1 MPIPQRGLK
10 QYLAADGKAI
20 NGWCS
25 IPSMV
30 TAEIVAR
37 AGYDTVTVDLQH
49 GLIDYQMALAML
61 QAVDGQGMPTL
72 CRVPWNEPG
81 IIMKALDAGF
91 TGIICPMINTKEEAE
106 RFAASCRYAPAG
118 ARSFGPTRAMQV
130 HGGDYARTA
139 NQFIATFAMIETAQ
153 AMENLDAILA
163 VEGID
168 AVYIGPA
175 DLGLSLGFAP
185 TLLPE
190 PAVLEAIATIRDQDD
205 PGRQARRHPLR
216 FARHGAADAGGRFPP
231 GDLADRRTHVH
242 QHGGDGAGGG
252 ARCSTLPH
260 KGAILVSCF
269 ANPVGDLQATRPLF
283 SVACWSLKLVGI
295 SGAGH

>member
-1 MPIPQRGLK
+1 MPLSPRGLK
-10 QYLAADGKAI
+10 QHLAPGGKAI

-25 IPSMV
+25 IPSTV
-30 TAEIVAR
+30 TAEIMAR
-37 AGYDTVTVDLQH
+37 AGYDTITIDLQH

-91 TGIICPMINTKEEAE
+91 TGIICPMINTGEEAE

-118 ARSFGPTRAMQV
+118 SRSFGPTRAMQV
-130 HGGDYARTA
+130 HGADYARTA
-139 NQFIATFAMIETAQ
+139 NQFITTFAMIETAQ

-163 VEGID
+163 VDGID

-175 DLGLSLGFAP
+175 DLGLSLGFPP

-190 PAVLEAIATIRDQDD
+190 ATVRKAITTIRDK
-205 PGRQARRHPLR
+205 
-216 FARHGAADAGGRFPP
+216 
-231 GDLADRRTHVH
+231 T
-242 QHGGDGAGGG
+242 
-252 ARCSTLPH
+252 
-260 KGAILVSCF
+260 
-269 ANPVGDLQATRPLF
+269 LQAGKLAGIHCGSPDMVRDMLMEGFHLATLLTDARMFTNTVAVALAEAREHRP
-283 SVACWSLKLVGI
+283 SLTTGQY
-295 SGAGH
+295 

>member
-1 MPIPQRGLK
+1 MPIPQRDLK
-10 QYLAADGKAI
+10 QHLAAGGKAV

-25 IPSMV
+25 IPSTV

-91 TGIICPMINTKEEAE
+91 TGIICPMINTRGEAE

-118 ARSFGPTRAMQV
+118 FRSFGPTRAMQV

-139 NQFIATFAMIETAQ
+139 NQFIITFAMIETAQ

-163 VEGID
+163 VDGVD

-190 PAVLEAIATIRDQDD
+190 SAVREAITTIMDKTVRAGKLAGIHCGSPDMVRQMLEEGFHLATLLTD
-205 PGRQARRHPLR
+205 ARMFTNTIATALAE
-216 FARHGAADAGGRFPP
+216 ARNTRA
-231 GDLADRRTHVH
+231 
-242 QHGGDGAGGG
+242 
-252 ARCSTLPH
+252 TLT
-260 KGAILVSCF
+260 KG
-269 ANPVGDLQATRPLF
+269 QY
-283 SVACWSLKLVGI
+283 
-295 SGAGH
+295 

>member
-1 MPIPQRGLK
+1 MPIAQRTLK
-10 QYLAADGKAI
+10 QHLASGGKAI

-25 IPSMV
+25 IPSTV

-49 GLIDYQMALAML
+49 GLIDYQMGLAML

-91 TGIICPMINTKEEAE
+91 TGIICPMINTREEAE

-130 HGGDYARTA
+130 HGADYARTA

-153 AMENLDAILA
+153 AMDNLDAILA
-163 VEGID
+163 VDGID

-190 PAVLEAIATIRDQDD
+190 PIVREAIATIRDRAVQAGKLAGIHCGS
-205 PGRQARRHPLR
+205 PEMVRQMLAEGFGLATLLTDARMFTNTLAVALGE
-216 FARHGAADAGGRFPP
+216 ARDIRPS
-231 GDLADRRTHVH
+231 LT
-242 QHGGDGAGGG
+242 
-252 ARCSTLPH
+252 
-260 KGAILVSCF
+260 KG
-269 ANPVGDLQATRPLF
+269 QY
-283 SVACWSLKLVGI
+283 
-295 SGAGH
+295 

>member
-153 AMENLDAILA
+153 AMDNLDAILG

-190 PAVLEAIATIRDQDD
+190 PAVLEAIATIRDKTIQAGKLAGIHCGSPDMV
-205 PGRQARRHPLR
+205 RQMLAEGFHLATLLTDARMFTNTVATALAE
-216 FARHGAADAGGRFPP
+216 ARDVRPS
-231 GDLADRRTHVH
+231 LT
-242 QHGGDGAGGG
+242 
-252 ARCSTLPH
+252 
-260 KGAILVSCF
+260 KG
-269 ANPVGDLQATRPLF
+269 QY
-283 SVACWSLKLVGI
+283 
-295 SGAGH
+295 

>member
-1 MPIPQRGLK
+1 MPIPARSLK
-10 QYLAADGKAI
+10 QHLASGGKAV

-25 IPSMV
+25 IPSTV

-49 GLIDYQMALAML
+49 GLIDYQTALAML
-61 QAVDGQGMPTL
+61 QAVDGMAMPTL

-91 TGIICPMINTKEEAE
+91 TGIICPMINTREEAE

-118 ARSFGPTRAMQV
+118 ARSFGPTRAMAV

-163 VEGID
+163 VDGID

-190 PAVLEAIATIRDQDD
+190 PTVMEAIATIRDKTVKAGKLAGIHCGSPAMVREMLEQGFHLATLLTD
-205 PGRQARRHPLR
+205 ARMFTNTVTAALAE
-216 FARHGAADAGGRFPP
+216 ARAVAPS
-231 GDLADRRTHVH
+231 LV
-242 QHGGDGAGGG
+242 
-252 ARCSTLPH
+252 
-260 KGAILVSCF
+260 KG
-269 ANPVGDLQATRPLF
+269 QY
-283 SVACWSLKLVGI
+283 
-295 SGAGH
+295 

>member
-1 MPIPQRGLK
+1 MTIPQRGLK
-10 QYLAADGKAI
+10 QHLASGGKAV

-25 IPSMV
+25 IPSTV

-37 AGYDTVTVDLQH
+37 AGYDTVSIDLQH

-61 QAVDGQGMPTL
+61 QAVDGLGMPTL

-91 TGIICPMINTKEEAE
+91 TGIICPMINTREEAE

-130 HGGDYARTA
+130 HGADYARTA
-139 NQFIATFAMIETAQ
+139 NGFITTFAMIETAQ
-153 AMENLDAILA
+153 AMESLDAILA
-163 VEGID
+163 VDGID
-168 AVYIGPA
+168 AVYIGPS

-190 PAVLEAIATIRDQDD
+190 PAVREAIATIRDKTV
-205 PGRQARRHPLR
+205 QAGKLAAIHCGSAEMVREMLETGFHLATLLTD
-216 FARHGAADAGGRFPP
+216 ARMFTNTVATA
-231 GDLADRRTHVH
+231 LAE
-242 QHGGDGAGGG
+242 
-252 ARCSTLPH
+252 ARNVRPSLV
-260 KGAILVSCF
+260 KG
-269 ANPVGDLQATRPLF
+269 QY
-283 SVACWSLKLVGI
+283 
-295 SGAGH
+295 

>member
-1 MPIPQRGLK
+1 MPISPRGLK
-10 QYLAADGKAI
+10 QHLAAGGKAI

-25 IPSMV
+25 IPSTV

-49 GLIDYQMALAML
+49 GLIDYQTALTML

-81 IIMKALDAGF
+81 VIMKALDAGF
-91 TGIICPMINTKEEAE
+91 TGIICPMINTREEAE

-130 HGGDYARTA
+130 HGADYARTA
-139 NQFIATFAMIETAQ
+139 NQFITTLAMIETAQ
-153 AMENLDAILA
+153 AMDNLDAILA

-190 PAVLEAIATIRDQDD
+190 PAVLQAIKTIRDK
-205 PGRQARRHPLR
+205 
-216 FARHGAADAGGRFPP
+216 
-231 GDLADRRTHVH
+231 TI
-242 QHGGDGAGGG
+242 GAGKLAGIHCG
-252 ARCSTLPH
+252 SPDMVRQMLAEGFHLATLLTDARMFTNTVAAALAEARDLRPSLT
-260 KGAILVSCF
+260 KG
-269 ANPVGDLQATRPLF
+269 QY
-283 SVACWSLKLVGI
+283 
-295 SGAGH
+295 

>member
-1 MPIPQRGLK
+1 MPILQRDLK
-10 QYLAADGKAI
+10 HHLTSGGKAV

-25 IPSMV
+25 IPSTV

-49 GLIDYQMALAML
+49 GLIDYQMALTML

-91 TGIICPMINTKEEAE
+91 TGIICPMINTREEAE

-118 ARSFGPTRAMQV
+118 SRSFGPTRAMQV

-139 NQFIATFAMIETAQ
+139 NQFITTFAMIETAQ

-163 VEGID
+163 VDGID

-190 PAVLEAIATIRDQDD
+190 PAVRVAITTIKDKTIRAGKLAGIHCGSPDMV
-205 PGRQARRHPLR
+205 RQMLEEGFHLATLLTDARMFTNTVATALAE
-216 FARHGAADAGGRFPP
+216 ARNTRAA
-231 GDLADRRTHVH
+231 LT
-242 QHGGDGAGGG
+242 
-252 ARCSTLPH
+252 
-260 KGAILVSCF
+260 KG
-269 ANPVGDLQATRPLF
+269 QY
-283 SVACWSLKLVGI
+283 
-295 SGAGH
+295 